1 MAETGCDKF
10 LSNILGIAF
19 KYGSNMMHFSIAF
32 LFLFFWGFFNL
43 LIFSAALPVD
53 SFLFIDTTGSFAFG
67 SERIRGT
74 E

>member
-1 MAETGCDKF
+1 M
-10 LSNILGIAF
+10 I
-19 KYGSNMMHFSIAF
+19 HFSIAF